1 LQSKDACTLDLESF
15 KSEPIEESE
24 DVDFLIEENSEGNID
39 NANIGAI
46 ANAVKATLAN
56 QPGILLILVL
66 MYIESNESFYNLGID
81 VSGQLQL
88 KVNPSE
94 GKSTQVE
101 VTTEDG
107 HVIVMEI
114 MTEEQDSRQEHTKES
129 STYRT
134 EDGLTYRVIPEGK
147 SSEEF
152 IVNQC

>member
-1 LQSKDACTLDLESF
+1 
-15 KSEPIEESE
+15 
-24 DVDFLIEENSEGNID
+24 
-39 NANIGAI
+39 
-46 ANAVKATLAN
+46 
-56 QPGILLILVL
+56 
-66 MYIESNESFYNLGID
+66 M
-81 VSGQLQL
+81 